1 MDLAGAQHTRGT
13 SGEFLD
19 ESRKINL
26 GLSSMYRVL
35 RGRVSWDKVMTRSG
49 FRDSKLTKLMQP
61 LFDGS
66 SNTHMLFCMSAARG
80 VLIPGFSDSL
90 SVNSYLP
97 RYSICSERSEMSWSE
112 SIDEKDVLKMV
123 L

>member
-35 RGRVSWDKVMTRSG
+35 RGRVSWDKVMARSG

-66 SNTHMLFCMSAARG
+66 SNTHMLFCMSPAKCC
-80 VLIPGFSDSL
+80 VVETQLL
-90 SVNSYLP
+90 SY
-97 RYSICSERSEMSWSE
+97 E
-112 SIDEKDVLKMV
+112 
-123 L
+123 